1 MFKGTP
7 RSHPGTPKTV
17 KRSKGLLNDIFYRS
31 ITGTEPGKGLVNG
44 DIVGRVNGSSSGN
57 TNGRVSGRT
66 NGKTNGRVN
75 GLVNGR
81 SNGLVNGA
89 KGRINGLTNG
99 RVRSRIN
106 GLTNG
111 RSNGRINGRTNG
123 RINGAGV
130 RHGLVNGVTNG
141 RTIGST
147 NGRRNGRINGLVN
160 GFVNGAGAVN
170 GFRLSYQQRSVDP
183 RMPRLKRK
191 IPIIAA
197 FVVLLIAIPY
207 ALVYTFPEEEVE
219 IDGYFMDWLTA
230 QIYDDVPDSS
240 NPDISISSYAMKH
253 SPRGAFLYLKTAG
266 SMFQGREGGAD
277 GFYLFVDRDG
287 NPRTGYYVRGLGA
300 EAMVSI
306 VGWNGTVKQAV
317 AYTFNPWAS
326 KSDFG
331 GFFAESAPAVAFR
344 GSEMELFASVG
355 VSDSSKVAICARHT
369 STPDDWSDVN
379 FARTGPALE
388 VVQYHDAPEVTVGWS
403 DEHMLSVGITV
414 KGPRAFLEGLNF
426 DFLGNTTPERITLV
440 EGQRMIAFSDNGT
453 VMLPRPMTIESD
465 SPRTIEVLAT
475 LPAGSLEGAFGL
487 RLNASEPLLLTTDVP
502 CVLKSVQTGAAV
514 SYIGAAPGRIAV
526 DGAFGD
532 WEYRP
537 PYQDAL
543 CDLYEED
550 CWLNISGNADIDIAK
565 LASSDIGASFFM
577 SVNGTMLGGASIP
590 KSLVRWAEPI
600 APPIGNVTGQN
611 ATGVGI
617 DYAMVM
623 IDTDANQSTG
633 FEVGGA
639 ETSVVVAGKGGSII
653 YSRIY
658 AYVNGTW
665 VRTGDASAA
674 LDSYRLEIGASYE
687 SLAILPGE
695 TYIITMF
702 TQDWCRRTDCLDV
715 ALPARAIT
723 ATKAIGGIILNEIY
737 SKIPPKKVEDWVELY
752 NTGTEPIY
760 IGDLVLYLD
769 HEPFYDFPDI
779 WLDPGELFVTENLNF
794 GTQILFEIYTVDGEF
809 VDGVTLPGVTGQS
822 YGRIGTFDEG
832 YVNWSAMKPTPGEIN
847 IGQVPIPE
855 FRSLLMPLAIVPII
869 LFAIMRLRKKS
880 RILPRKHGSEDVN

>member
-1 MFKGTP
+1 MTKGTP
-7 RSHPGTPKTV
+7 RSPPSTPKTV
-17 KRSKGLLNDIFYRS
+17 KRPKGLLNDIFYRS
-31 ITGTEPGKGLVNG
+31 ITGTEPGKGLVSG
-44 DIVGRVNGSSSGN
+44 DIVGRVNGN
-57 TNGRVSGRT
+57 TNGRTNGRT
-66 NGKTNGRVN
+66 NGKVNGRVN

-81 SNGLVNGA
+81 SNGLVNGHS
-89 KGRINGLTNG
+89 KGRINGRINGLTNG
-99 RVRSRIN
+99 RVLSRIN

-111 RSNGRINGRTNG
+111 RTNGRINGRTNG

-141 RTIGST
+141 R
-147 NGRRNGRINGLVN
+147 RNGRVNGLVN

-191 IPIIAA
+191 LPIIAA
-197 FVVLLIAIPY
+197 LVVLLIAIPY

-287 NPRTGYYVRGLGA
+287 NPRTGYSVRGLGA
-300 EAMVSI
+300 EAMVSLI
-306 VGWNGTVKQAV
+306 GWNGSLKQAI

-331 GFFAESAPAVAFR
+331 GFFAESAPAIAFR
-344 GSEMELFASVG
+344 GSELELFASIG
-355 VSDSSKVAICARHT
+355 VSDRSKVAICAKHT
-369 STPDDWSDVN
+369 WTPDDWSEVN
-379 FARTGPALE
+379 FGRTGPALE

-403 DEHMLSVGITV
+403 DEHALSMGVSV
-414 KGPRAFLEGLNF
+414 KGPRAFLEGMNF
-426 DFLGNTTPERITLV
+426 DFLGNVTPEAITLV
-440 EGQRMIAFSDNGT
+440 EGQRMIASSGNGT
-453 VMLPRPMTIESD
+453 IALARPMTLEPD
-465 SPRTIEVLAT
+465 SPRTFEVLAT
-475 LPAGSLEGAFGL
+475 LPSGSLEGTFGL
-487 RLNASEPLLLTTDVP
+487 RLNASEPLLLTTDAP
-502 CVLKSVQTGAAV
+502 CVLRSVQTGAMI
-514 SYIGAAPGRIAV
+514 SYIGAAPGRISI

-537 PYQDAL
+537 PYQDEL
-543 CDLYEED
+543 CDLYEDD
-550 CWLNISGNADIDIAK
+550 CWLNMSGNADIDVAK
-565 LASSDIGASFFM
+565 LASSDVDASFFM
-577 SVNGTMLGGASIP
+577 SVNGTMLGGASVP
-590 KSLVRWAEPI
+590 KAIVRWAEPI

-611 ATGVGI
+611 ATGLGI

-639 ETSVVVAGKGGSII
+639 ETSIVVAGKNGNII

-658 AYVNGTW
+658 AFVGGSW
-665 VRTGDASAA
+665 SMTGDAGAA
-674 LDSYRLEIGASYE
+674 LDGYRLELGASYE
-687 SLAILPGE
+687 ALGIQLGE
-695 TYIITMF
+695 TYVITMF

-723 ATKAIGGIILNEIY
+723 GTREFGGIIINEVF
-737 SKIPPKKVEDWVELY
+737 SKVPPKKTEDWIEVY
-752 NTGTEPIY
+752 NTGTEPINLD
-760 IGDLVLYLD
+760 GWELLLDGVLY
-769 HEPFYDFPDI
+769 YTFPDVT
-779 WLDPGELFVTENLNF
+779 LDSGELFVTTLLNF
-794 GTQILFEIYTVDGEF
+794 GTELTFELYDDEGNLIDS
-809 VDGVTLPGVTGQS
+809 VTLPGVTGQS
-822 YGRIGTFDEG
+822 YGRIGTPEDG
-832 YVNWSAMKPTPGEIN
+832 YVNWSTMKPSPGQIN
-847 IGQVPIPE
+847 DGQVPIPE
-855 FRSLLMPLAIVPII
+855 FGSLLLPLAIVPITF
-869 LFAIMRLRKKS
+869 FAIMRLRKKS
-880 RILPRKHGSEDVN
+880 RPLPQEQSPEDVN